1 MSETIGGV
9 TDRGESIGDAT
20 NGGHSETVGAVV
32 LAYHPEASLI
42 DNILALA
49 PQVSAVFVVNNS
61 PDVESAVLDQART
74 IPGVEVIDQPGN
86 VGVAAG
92 FNSGMRRAFEAGHR
106 YVIIFDQDS
115 TAPDGLVDGLVN
127 AYRAF
132 GPGAG
137 IVGPALRSGV
147 TGHVFHRERGSGIEV
162 RETLISSGAL
172 FAREVVERIGF
183 HDESLF
189 IDYVDHDISLRA
201 GRRGLKNLKA
211 FDVVLDHRF
220 GGAVPRRIF
229 GRDFFVADYTPMRQY
244 YMSRNRVIL
253 IRRYGFGSWFWE
265 DMSYFVKAWAKVL
278 LFEEDRPRKIAAFF
292 RGLRDGIRYRRSSVD
307 RPAAL
312 TT

>member
-1 MSETIGGV
+1 MSGTIGAL
-9 TDRGESIGDAT
+9 TNRGENES
-20 NGGHSETVGAVV
+20 VGAVV
-32 LAYHPEASLI
+32 LAYHPEGSLI
-42 DNILALA
+42 DNILALV
-49 PQVSAVFVVNNS
+49 PQVSEVFVVNNS
-61 PDVESAVLDQART
+61 PGVEPAVFDQLRT

-106 YVIIFDQDS
+106 YAIIFDQDS
-115 TAPDGLVDGLVN
+115 TAPEGLVDGLVD

-147 TGHVFHRERGSGIEV
+147 TGHVFRRECGSGIGV
-162 RETLISSGAL
+162 RATLISSGAL

-211 FDVVLDHRF
+211 FDIVLDHRF
-220 GGAVPRRIF
+220 GGAVPRRIL
-229 GRDFFVADYTPMRQY
+229 GRDFFVADYSPMRHY
-244 YMSRNRVIL
+244 YMSRNRIIL
-253 IRRYGFGSWFWE
+253 VRRYGFGAWFWE
-265 DMSYFVKAWAKVL
+265 DLSYFMKAWTKVL
-278 LFEEDRPRKIAAFF
+278 LFEEDRPRKVAAFF
-292 RGLRDGIRYRRSSVD
+292 RGLRDGMRYHRTAVD
-307 RPAAL
+307 RSGAI
-312 TT
+312 T